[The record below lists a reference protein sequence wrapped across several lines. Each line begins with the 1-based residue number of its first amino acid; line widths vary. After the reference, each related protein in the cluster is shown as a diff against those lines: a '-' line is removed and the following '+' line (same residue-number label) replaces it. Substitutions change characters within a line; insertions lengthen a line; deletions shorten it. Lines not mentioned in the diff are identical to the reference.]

1 MKLKLL
7 AVLSLLAAFVLGF
20 GSAILYQGSARD
32 LAGEV
37 SLDAARSSPAQ
48 LFAQGDYGYRCA
60 TANGICPLDVPQLI
74 GSACTCPG
82 DGAEGTT
89 VR

>member
-1 MKLKLL
+1 MKLKLFT
-7 AVLSLLAAFVLGF
+7 VMGLLAAFVLGF
-20 GSAILYQGSARD
+20 GSAMLYQRSNQG

-37 SLDAARSSPAQ
+37 SRASVKSSGAR

-74 GSACTCPG
+74 GSVCTCPG

>member
-7 AVLSLLAAFVLGF
+7 VPLSLLAAFALGF
-20 GSAILYQGSARD
+20 GSALLYERSDGV
-32 LAGEV
+32 LAGAE
-37 SLDAARSSPAQ
+37 SPGASRSSGAQ

-74 GSACTCPG
+74 GSPCTCPG
-82 DGAEGTT
+82 DSAEGTT